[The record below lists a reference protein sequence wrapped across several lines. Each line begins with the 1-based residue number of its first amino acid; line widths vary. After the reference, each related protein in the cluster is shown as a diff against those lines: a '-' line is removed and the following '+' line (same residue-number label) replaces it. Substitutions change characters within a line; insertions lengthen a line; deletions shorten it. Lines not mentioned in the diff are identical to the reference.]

1 MTSHAIYNLKTNPT
15 KIYIFLWICIYGIF
29 IFPSSR
35 IECHI
40 IKDSRQV
47 WEQGD
52 NRMQSK
58 LISKIP

>member
-40 IKDSRQV
+40 RK
-47 WEQGD
+47 GF
-52 NRMQSK
+52 
-58 LISKIP
+58 